1 MIGKQRRQSKRPLG
15 EIRNSKSEI
24 RNKSECQKKKTK
36 RVAVSGFL
44 LRISSLFRI
53 SSFGFRIFSRS
64 LQLNRPV
71 GVLQERLPGLVL
83 VQAELLI
90 EHRAALGLFRLADQA
105 QVRLLGRA
113 AALADVA
120 GDAGADDVLPGA
132 LAALAPRRHV
142 VQAQFR
148 GREPLAAILALVVV
162 AREDVAAVEL
172 HRLLRQL
179 FVGEQTND
187 SWHLDFAVDG
197 AHPVVVRLPEVARA
211 VFAEVTP
218 GR

>member
-71 GVLQERLPGLVL
+71 GVLQERLPGPVL
-83 VQAELLI
+83 VQAE
-90 EHRAALGLFRLADQA
+90 
-105 QVRLLGRA
+105 
-113 AALADVA
+113 
-120 GDAGADDVLPGA
+120 
-132 LAALAPRRHV
+132 
-142 VQAQFR
+142 FR

-172 HRLLRQL
+172 HRLLRRL